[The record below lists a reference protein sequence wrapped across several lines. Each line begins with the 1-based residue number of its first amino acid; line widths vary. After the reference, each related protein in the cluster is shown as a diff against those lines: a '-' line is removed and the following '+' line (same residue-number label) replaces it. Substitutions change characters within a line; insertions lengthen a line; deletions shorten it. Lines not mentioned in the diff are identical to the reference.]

1 MNNKVLNLL
10 SKTNETRYV
19 SWHETCACKSRL
31 NASVC
36 NAKCRCECKELIDKG
51 SCDDGFISNHS
62 ACECE
67 YDKSCDIGQ
76 YLD

>member
-1 MNNKVLNLL
+1 M
-10 SKTNETRYV
+10 

-51 SCDDGFISNHS
+51 SWDDGFISNHS
-62 ACECE
+62 ACKCE
-67 YDKSCDIGQ
+67 YHKSCDIGQ